1 MTISKL
7 AVDNRVTIY
16 ILIAIIILFGAFSY
30 ATLPK
35 ESSPSITIPYV
46 FVSTVYFGV
55 APQDIENLVTKEI
68 ENEVKGIKDVKEIT
82 SISRESF
89 SSVTIEF
96 NTNVEIEDA
105 LQKVRDKVSIA
116 KTKMPS
122 DIEEPMITEINISEL
137 PMLYINLSG
146 NFGLVKLKDI
156 GDNLADKI
164 EQIPGVLGID
174 VTGGLEREVKVNV
187 NADKLKYYN
196 IGFDDIN
203 NAIRGENIDIPGGN
217 VEFGTSNYLVRVPG
231 EFKNPDLINDVVI
244 KAKFGK
250 PIYVRDVAEVVYG
263 YKERTTFARENGI
276 ETVTLVIKKRSGE
289 NIIEISDKVKELIAR
304 EKKNLPP
311 GLNISF
317 TGDESKFIRTTVHE
331 LENGVITGFLLV
343 TIVLLA
349 AMGLRNAL
357 FVAAAIPMSFLITFS
372 ILNIFGITLNMIVL
386 FSLILVLGIVVDD
399 AIVVTENIFRLQQ
412 KEDYNPYDAAIEG
425 PREVQVPVLIATLTI
440 ISSFFPILFYP
451 GIVGEFMQYLPI
463 TLIIALFSSL
473 FVALVLNPVFAA
485 RFINYKKD
493 LEKSKKSQFRK
504 LNIFTRFHHWFDG
517 EFEKLTKHYEKVLRF
532 ALRKKY
538 LTIGGVFAMLI
549 LVFILF
555 GMFNRGVEFFPTM
568 EPQQAFIQITMPIGT
583 NIEKTNEVTATLEKQ
598 LPPYKDLE
606 YYVAN
611 VGSQIG
617 VFEAS
622 SNQSNKSTITL
633 NFYDKE
639 DRLENSLKTVEQ
651 MRKSVTGITTG
662 EIRLEK
668 QEAGPP
674 TGAPISIEIAG
685 DDFEKL
691 GALSDQIKREI
702 NNIPNITNIKDDY
715 EEARPEIK
723 IIVEREK
730 AALYNLNTSMIAS
743 TIRTAINGTD
753 VSKYREGE
761 DEFDITVRLDSVQ
774 RNDISKIQ
782 NLYVADR
789 DGLLVPLTSVAKI
802 DFSGGLGAI
811 KRIDLKRVVTI
822 TADAEGRLPNDVL
835 NDVKAKLVNF
845 NLPEGYLISY
855 TGQQEEQE
863 ESSKFLM
870 QAFLIS
876 LLMIFF
882 FMVLEFNS
890 IKTPMVIMFSV
901 LLSLIGVLI
910 GLLVTF
916 TPFSIVMT
924 GIGVISLGG
933 IVVRNAIVLLDF
945 QKELE
950 KRGMN
955 RYESVVQSGVIRL
968 RPVVL
973 TAITTILG
981 LVPLTTGVDFDW
993 RTLSW
998 IIGGQNTAFWRP
1010 MGVAI
1015 IFGLSVSTFLT
1026 LIVVP
1031 SIFLAVSELRDKFKR
1046 KTTKTAEIAAQT

>member
-7 AVDNRVTIY
+7 AVDNKVTIY
-16 ILIAIIILFGAFSY
+16 ILIAIIIIFGAYSY
-30 ATLPK
+30 VTLPK
-35 ESSPSITIPYV
+35 ESSPSISIPYV

-55 APQDIENLVTKEI
+55 APQDIENLITKEV
-68 ENEVKGIKDVKEIT
+68 ENEVKGIKDVKQII

-96 NTNVEIEDA
+96 NTGVEIEDA
-105 LQKVRDKVSIA
+105 LQKVRDKVSVA
-116 KTKMPS
+116 KTKMPA
-122 DIEEPMITEINISEL
+122 DIEEPVVSEINISEL

-156 GDNLADKI
+156 GDKLADKI
-164 EQIPGVLGID
+164 EQIPGVLSID

-187 NADKLKYYN
+187 NADKMKHYN
-196 IGFDDIN
+196 ISFDDIN

-217 VEFGTSNYLVRVPG
+217 IDFGNSNYLVRIPG

-263 YKERTTFARENGI
+263 YKERTSFARENGI
-276 ETVTLVIKKRSGE
+276 ETVTLVIRKRSGE
-289 NIIEISDKVKELIAR
+289 NIIDIADKVKELVAN
-304 EKKNLPP
+304 EKTNLPP

-317 TGDESKFIRTTVHE
+317 TGDDSKFIRTTVHE
-331 LENGVITGFLLV
+331 LENGVITGFMLV
-343 TIVLLA
+343 TFVLLA

-357 FVAAAIPMSFLITFS
+357 FVATSIPMSFLITFS
-372 ILNIFGITLNMIVL
+372 ILSIAGITLNMIVL

-412 KEDYNPYDAAIEG
+412 KEDYKPYDAAIEG
-425 PREVQVPVLIATLTI
+425 PREVQAPVIVATFTI

-451 GIVGEFMQYLPI
+451 GIVGEFMSYLPI

-473 FVALVLNPVFAA
+473 FVALVLNPVFASQ
-485 RFINYKKD
+485 FVNYKKD
-493 LEKSKKSQFRK
+493 REKAAKSQFK
-504 LNIFTRFHHWFDG
+504 KINLFTRFHHWFDV
-517 EFEKLTKHYEKVLRF
+517 EFEKLTNHYEKILRI
-532 ALRKKY
+532 ALKWKFT
-538 LTIGGVFAMLI
+538 TIGSVFGLLAAVI
-549 LVFILF
+549 ILF
-555 GMFNRGVEFFPTM
+555 IFFNNGVEFFPTM
-568 EPQQAFIQITMPIGT
+568 EPQQAFIQITLPIGT
-583 NIEKTNEVTATLEKQ
+583 SVEKTNDVTKILEKQ
-598 LPPYKDLE
+598 LPPFKDLE

-617 VFEAS
+617 VFEAGG
-622 SNQSNKSTITL
+622 NQTNKSTITL

-639 DRLENSLKTVEQ
+639 DRRENSLKTVEDI
-651 MRKSVTGITTG
+651 RKSITGLTTA

-674 TGAPISIEIAG
+674 TGSPISIEIAG
-685 DDFEKL
+685 DDFVML
-691 GALSDQIKREI
+691 GSLADQIKREI
-702 NNIPNITNIKDDY
+702 KDIPNITDIKDDF

-723 IIVEREK
+723 IIIDREK
-730 AALYNLNTSMIAS
+730 AALYKLNTSLIAS
-743 TIRTAINGTD
+743 TIRTAINGTTA
-753 VSKYREGE
+753 SKYREGE
-761 DEFDITVRLDSVQ
+761 DEFDITVRLDSAQ
-774 RNDISKIQ
+774 RNDIAKIQ

-789 DGLLVPLTSVAKI
+789 DGFLVPLTSVAEI
-802 DFSGGLGAI
+802 DFSGGFGAI
-811 KRIDLKRVVTI
+811 KRKDLKRVVTI
-822 TADAEGRLPNDVL
+822 TANAEGRLPNDVL
-835 NDVKAKLVNF
+835 NDVRVKLENF
-845 NLPEGYLISY
+845 KLPEGYLISY

-863 ESSKFLM
+863 ESQKFLM

-882 FMVLEFNS
+882 FIVLEFNS
-890 IKTPMVIMFSV
+890 LKTPIVIMFSV
-901 LLSLIGVLI
+901 VLSLIGVLI

-945 QKELE
+945 EKVLE
-950 KRGMN
+950 KRGLS
-955 RYESVVQSGVIRL
+955 RFEAIVQSGVIRL

-973 TAITTILG
+973 TAVTTILG

-993 RTLSW
+993 RSLSW

-1015 IFGLSVSTFLT
+1015 IFGLTIATFLT
-1026 LIVVP
+1026 LVVVP
-1031 SIFLAVSELRDKFKR
+1031 VIFHAISELQDKFK
-1046 KTTKTAEIAAQT
+1046 KKKPDIIEAAPQT